1 MEPTRLKKQMHLDD
15 AAAVAQARGGDEE
28 AFRVLVE
35 RHGRSIYRLA
45 YRMTGRPEDAEDVV
59 QETFVRAY
67 RQLSR
72 FEARSNF
79 ATWLYRIGFNCA
91 IDYMRAR
98 PHRESAESHE
108 TLERLTP
115 GSEAPSIDDLVYAGE
130 IGARVQAAL
139 NALSTQERA
148 AFLMRHYHGCSIE
161 EICNALDLKTNA
173 AKHSIFR
180 AVKKMRVALKPLMDT
195 RTLNTKLEVGSR
207 APAST

>member
-1 MEPTRLKKQMHLDD
+1 MNQMHPDD
-15 AAAVAQARGGDEE
+15 AAAVARAKAGDHE

-35 RHGRSIYRLA
+35 RHSRSIYRLA

-59 QETFVRAY
+59 QETLVRAY
-67 RQLSR
+67 RQLGR

-79 ATWLYRIGFNCA
+79 ATWLYRVAFNCA

-98 PHRESAESHE
+98 PHRESPEAQDV
-108 TLERLTP
+108 LDRLAPPDAAP
-115 GSEAPSIDDLVYAGE
+115 GTDDLVYAGE

-139 NALSTQERA
+139 NGLSPQERA

-161 EICNALDLKTNA
+161 EICAALDLKSNA

-180 AVKKMRVALKPLMDT
+180 AVRKMRIALRPLMDA
-195 RTLNTKLEVGSR
+195 RVES
-207 APAST
+207 